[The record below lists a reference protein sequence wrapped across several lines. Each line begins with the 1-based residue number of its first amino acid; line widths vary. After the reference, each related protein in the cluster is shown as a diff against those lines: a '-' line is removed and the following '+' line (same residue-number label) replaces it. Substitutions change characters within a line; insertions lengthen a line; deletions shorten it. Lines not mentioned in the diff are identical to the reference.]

1 MIPSWLSGSSRS
13 FLCSS
18 SVSLVAQIVKNLP
31 AMQETQ
37 FLSLGWEDPLEKGM
51 TTHSS
56 IVASKDLETYPYRN
70 LNVDVYSSFSHNFQE
85 VEATKMSFSG

>member
-1 MIPSWLSGSSRS
+1 MGR
-13 FLCSS
+13 
-18 SVSLVAQIVKNLP
+18 
-31 AMQETQ
+31 
-37 FLSLGWEDPLEKGM
+37 SLGGEDPLEKGM